1 MLYNLYIAPWGV
13 AIIIAI
19 VILSL
24 FILVP
29 FFVNE
34 VKRIF
39 CEEPKAKDTE
49 PQNCPN

>member
-13 AIIIAI
+13 AIIITI
-19 VILSL
+19 VVLS
-24 FILVP
+24 FFALVP
-29 FFVNE
+29 FFVSE

-39 CEEPKAKDTE
+39 CEDPKAKDTE

>member
-19 VILSL
+19 VILSFL
-24 FILVP
+24 VLVP

-34 VKRIF
+34 AKAIF
-39 CEEPKAKDTE
+39 CEDPKAKDTDH
-49 PQNCPN
+49 QNCPN